1 MILGFARATA
11 VTGLLIFAS
20 FASASTVEWTLNGVD
35 FNVVG

>member
-1 MILGFARATA
+1 MILGLTRAAA
-11 VTGLLIFAS
+11 VTALFAFAS